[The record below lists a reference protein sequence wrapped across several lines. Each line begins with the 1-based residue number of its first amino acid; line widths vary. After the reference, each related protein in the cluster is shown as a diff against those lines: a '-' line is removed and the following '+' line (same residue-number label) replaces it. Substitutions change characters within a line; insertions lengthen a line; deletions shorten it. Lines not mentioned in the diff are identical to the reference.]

1 MRRLIATLAV
11 VATLAPALPAVAIPV
26 TLPIRPVE
34 GVPVPTPP
42 QVTAKSYILYD
53 DTYGVVLASLEPD
66 TQRALASTTKIM
78 TALVALEAQGPDRV
92 VTVTADAAAVGES
105 EIGLVAGEQFTLERL
120 IEAMMVKSANDAAVA
135 VAEAVGGTIEGFAAR
150 MNRLASDL
158 GLTNSNF
165 ANPHGLDDPQQY
177 SSAADLLTLARAAM
191 EWPEFA
197 AIVQETEV
205 RFPPTPDGTERVAEG
220 TNKLLVEYQGAIGVK
235 TGFTNR
241 AGLVLVAAA
250 ERNDR
255 RLYAVVMGSEG
266 VGGHF
271 ADASA
276 LLDYGFDEYGL
287 VSLVTAGRS
296 YGVIRSGDETEDLV
310 ATEAVDS
317 LLPLESADLVSPSL
331 GVETGEPVI
340 DAGDAI
346 VAVVPVELDPLPD
359 VESAWAWFVRYLD
372 WFVAAR

>member
-150 MNRLASDL
+150 MNRFASDL

-346 VAVVPVELDPLPD
+346 VAVAPVELDPLPD

>member
-66 TQRALASTTKIM
+66 TQRAPASTTKIM

-165 ANPHGLDDPQQY
+165 VNPHGLDDPQQY

>member
-66 TQRALASTTKIM
+66 TQRAPASTTKIM

-220 TNKLLVEYQGAIGVK
+220 TNRLLVEYQGAIGVK

>member
-66 TQRALASTTKIM
+66 TQRAPASTTKIM